1 MPWSTIIIGIIV
13 WTVGAFV
20 ITLLIRFVLGLI
32 PRSHMEQMM
41 EEDEADFVSFQIKK
55 RELDSMLENLQT
67 AREEMEFISRKID
80 EAIGD
85 DYEDFDER

>member
-1 MPWSTIIIGIIV
+1 
-13 WTVGAFV
+13 
-20 ITLLIRFVLGLI
+20 
-32 PRSHMEQMM
+32 M
-41 EEDEADFVSFQIKK
+41 EEDEANFVSFQIKK
-55 RELDSMLENLQT
+55 RELDSMLENLQA